1 MLRRVLGIVGRVLT
15 ATGVLVLLFVVYQL
29 WGTSLVEAR
38 AQNALE
44 DDFATV
50 LAAPEPP
57 PPESEPSPVATAPA
71 TTTSTSAPESLHP
84 EEGSAVARLE
94 IPAIGVD
101 KIVVEGVSQPD
112 LRRGPGH
119 YPGTPLPG
127 QAGNAAIAGHRTTY
141 GAPFYRLDELEPGD
155 VIRVTTRD
163 GVFEYEVTGSEV
175 VAPTRVDVLN
185 DFGDDRLTLTT
196 CNPRY
201 SAAQRLIVTA
211 RLDRP
216 PVATAAGSTDRRI
229 PATTAPATAPAEALT
244 AGSEIGG
251 SLDGSS
257 AALFPALLWGF
268 ATAGTAAVIWL
279 AGRRWRRWPAY
290 ALGVVPFLIVLFVF
304 FENLNRLLPP
314 SV

>member
-1 MLRRVLGIVGRVLT
+1 MLRRVLGIVGRVLI

-44 DDFATV
+44 DDFAAV

-57 PPESEPSPVATAPA
+57 PPESEPSPAATAPA
-71 TTTSTSAPESLHP
+71 TTTSTSAPESLQP
-84 EEGSAVARLE
+84 QEGSAVARLE

-155 VIRVTTRD
+155 VIRVTT
-163 GVFEYEVTGSEV
+163 GGGEFGYQVIGSEV
-175 VAPTRVDVLN
+175 VAPTRVDVLD

-216 PVATAAGSTDRRI
+216 PAAASADADDRPIPPTA
-229 PATTAPATAPAEALT
+229 APAEALT

-257 AALFPALLWGF
+257 AALFPALLWGLS
-268 ATAGTAAVIWL
+268 TASTAAVIWL